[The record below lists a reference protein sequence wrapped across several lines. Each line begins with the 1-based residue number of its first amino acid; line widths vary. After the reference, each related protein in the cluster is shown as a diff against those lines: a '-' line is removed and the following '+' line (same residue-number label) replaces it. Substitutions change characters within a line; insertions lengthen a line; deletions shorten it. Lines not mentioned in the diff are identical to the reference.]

1 MEYTNGDVPKTLK
14 LVMLFIDRVGFPV
27 LAFILM
33 FFMSYTSL
41 AKVTKA
47 MEENT
52 RALVEF
58 SVRSSEFQK
67 IVCVDHDNMKNDLK
81 RIMLKDNKL

>member
-1 MEYTNGDVPKTLK
+1 MDYTNGEVPKTLK
-14 LVMLFIDRVGFPV
+14 LVMIFIDRVGFPV

-52 RALVEF
+52 KALVEF
-58 SVRSSEFQK
+58 SVRSIEFQK
-67 IVCVDHDNMKNDLK
+67 IVCVDHSAMQEDLK
-81 RIMLKDNKL
+81 RIMLKDKM

>member
-14 LVMLFIDRVGFPV
+14 LIMLFIDRVGFPV

-52 RALVEF
+52 KALVEF
-58 SVRSSEFQK
+58 SVRSVEFQRL
-67 IVCVDHDNMKNDLK
+67 VCVDHDNMKQDLK
-81 RIMLKDNKL
+81 RIMLRDNKL